1 MKKVTLILLFFSLI
15 LSFSCKSSKLEHKG
29 KALVEVNGQKLT
41 EEAINAELFLAFEDS
56 IPRRAKLDYL
66 NRWIEN
72 ELLYQ
77 EAKKRGLDKSPQVK
91 IRIEQA
97 VKDVLVLSLLKD
109 QSIKQIQVSEEE
121 AKKFYEQNRDFFKR
135 DQDEIRAS
143 HILFSTQAQA
153 ENAFDRIK
161 KGEDFKLLAQELS
174 LDSQTRNSGGDIGY
188 FNLSSMPPVIAN
200 VVSELQI
207 GKVSAPFK
215 TEMGFHILKV
225 TDRKPKGSLREFAE
239 IKDKLIAQMSEQK
252 KSEAVTKLLEELKS
266 KAKIEKYDW
275 AKDTLTAEQKT
286 F

>member
-1 MKKVTLILLFFSLI
+1 VKKVTFFLLSLGLIFFVN
-15 LSFSCKSSKLEHKG
+15 CKSSKLENKG
-29 KALVEVNGQKLT
+29 KPLVEVNGQALT
-41 EEAINAELFLAFEDS
+41 EEAINAELSLAFEDS

-77 EAKKRGLDKSPQVK
+77 EAKKRGLDKNPEVK
-91 IRIEQA
+91 IRIKQA

-109 QSIKQIQVSEEE
+109 QSAKQIQISDEE
-121 AKKFYEQNRDFFKR
+121 AKKFYEQNKDFFKR

-153 ENAFDRIK
+153 ENAYDRIK
-161 KGEDFKLLAQELS
+161 NGEDFKLLAQELS

-188 FNLSSMPPVIAN
+188 FNLSSVPPVIAN
-200 VVSELQI
+200 AASKLQVGQI
-207 GKVSAPFK
+207 SPPFK
-215 TEMGFHILKV
+215 TEMGYHILKV

-239 IKDKLIAQMSEQK
+239 IKDRLIAQMRERK
-252 KSEAVTKLLEELKS
+252 KSEAVARLLEELRS

-275 AKDTLTAEQKT
+275 AKDSLTTK
-286 F
+286 

>member
-1 MKKVTLILLFFSLI
+1 MKKVTFFLLFFSLI

-41 EEAINAELFLAFEDS
+41 EEAINAEISLAFEDS
-56 IPRRAKLDYL
+56 IPQKAKLDYL

-77 EAKKRGLDKSPQVK
+77 EAKKRGLDKSPEVK

-97 VKDVLVLSLLKD
+97 VKDALVLSLLKD

-153 ENAFDRIK
+153 ENAYARIK

-188 FNLSSMPPVIAN
+188 FNLSSMPPVIATWPLN
-200 VVSELQI
+200 SRS
-207 GKVSAPFK
+207 GKSPP
-215 TEMGFHILKV
+215 LL
-225 TDRKPKGSLREFAE
+225 KPKWVFIS
-239 IKDKLIAQMSEQK
+239 
-252 KSEAVTKLLEELKS
+252 
-266 KAKIEKYDW
+266 
-275 AKDTLTAEQKT
+275 
-286 F
+286 

>member
-1 MKKVTLILLFFSLI
+1 VKKVTLILLFFSLI

-41 EEAINAELFLAFEDS
+41 EEAINAEISLAFEDS
-56 IPRRAKLDYL
+56 IPQKAKLDYL

-77 EAKKRGLDKSPQVK
+77 EAKKRGLDKSPEVK

-153 ENAFDRIK
+153 ENAYARIK

-188 FNLSSMPPVIAN
+188 FNLSSIPPVIAN
-200 VVSELQI
+200 VASELQI

-215 TEMGFHILKV
+215 TEMGYHILKV

-239 IKDKLIAQMSEQK
+239 IKDRLIAQMSEQK

-275 AKDTLTAEQKT
+275 TKDTLTAK
-286 F
+286 